1 MCPVVTSTPQPGATP
16 PPGPPASATLPTT
29 MLVALA
35 LTGAIGPF
43 ATDTYLPALPL
54 IVDEFAVS
62 ASTAQLTL
70 TAFMV
75 ALAVGQLVIGPLS
88 DRLGRRGLLI
98 AGSVGTMVAA
108 VACALAPSI
117 WVLVLARVAQ
127 GFFGAAG
134 IVLSKAIVVDVGRGP
149 GVAKA
154 FATLMAIQSVAPVIA
169 PLFGGAVVPF
179 GGWRGVF
186 WLLAILSAITLIGVL
201 VAVPESLRPED
212 RRGGGLKST
221 LADMRAVATHGPFVA
236 RVCTFVF
243 TFGVLF
249 SYISASPF
257 IYQDMVGLSPTAYAV
272 AFTVNALGI
281 LASNLAGARLVGR
294 FAPEK
299 ILLTGVTGMVAAVV
313 YLVVVV
319 ALSPAG
325 TLGLAPVTVGF
336 ILLTLSIGLV
346 LPNAAALSM
355 QATQGR
361 SGSGSAVLGAAQF
374 SLAALVSPLTGL
386 AGPHSAVPMLLVM
399 GVSAT
404 LVLVAVR
411 AMFSQPVR
419 AT

>member
-1 MCPVVTSTPQPGATP
+1 
-16 PPGPPASATLPTT
+16 

-35 LTGAIGPF
+35 LSGAIGPF

-54 IVDEFAVS
+54 IVDEFEVS

-70 TAFMV
+70 TAFMA

-108 VACALAPSI
+108 VACASAPSI

-134 IVLSKAIVVDVGRGP
+134 IVLGKAIVVDVGRGP

-186 WLLAILSAITLIGVL
+186 WLLAALSAVTLVGVIA
-201 VAVPESLRPED
+201 AVPESLPVAD
-212 RRGGGLKST
+212 RRAGGLRST
-221 LADMRAVATHGPFVA
+221 LADMHAVASYGPFAA
-236 RVCTFVF
+236 RVTAFVF

-249 SYISASPF
+249 AYISASPF
-257 IYQDMVGLSPTAYAV
+257 VYQDMVGLSPSAYAV

-281 LASNLAGARLVGR
+281 LVSSLAGARLVGR

-299 ILLTGVTGMVAAVV
+299 LLLTGMTGMVTAIV
-313 YLVVVV
+313 YLVVV

-325 TLGLAPVTVGF
+325 TLNLAPVTVGF
-336 ILLTLSIGLV
+336 VLLTLSVGLAM
-346 LPNAAALSM
+346 PNAAALSM
-355 QATQGR
+355 QATRGR
-361 SGSGSAVLGAAQF
+361 SGSGSALLGAGQF
-374 SLAALVSPLTGL
+374 GLAALVSPLTGL
-386 AGPHSAVPMLLVM
+386 AGPNSAVPMLLVM
-399 GVSAT
+399 GTCAAI
-404 LVLVAVR
+404 VLVAVR
-411 AMFSQPVR
+411 GVFSLPLR

>member
-1 MCPVVTSTPQPGATP
+1 
-16 PPGPPASATLPTT
+16 

-54 IVDEFAVS
+54 IVEEFEVS

-98 AGSVGTMVAA
+98 VGSVGTLIAA

-186 WLLAILSAITLIGVL
+186 WLLAVLSAITLVGVIA
-201 VAVPESLRPED
+201 AVPESLRVDD
-212 RRGGGLKST
+212 RRAGGLAST
-221 LADMRAVATHGPFVA
+221 LSDMRTVASYGPFVA
-236 RVCTFVF
+236 RVSAFVF

-249 SYISASPF
+249 AYISASPF
-257 IYQDMVGLSPTAYAV
+257 IYQDMVGLSPSAYAV
-272 AFTVNALGI
+272 AFTINALGI
-281 LASNLAGARLVGR
+281 LVSNLAGARLVGR

-299 ILLTGVTGMVAAVV
+299 ILLTGVTGMVSAIV

-319 ALSPAG
+319 TLSPAG
-325 TLGLAPVTVGF
+325 TLGLVPVTVGF
-336 ILLTLSIGLV
+336 IVLTLSIGLI

-355 QATQGR
+355 QATKGR
-361 SGSGSAVLGAAQF
+361 SGSGSALLGAAQF

-386 AGPHSAVPMLLVM
+386 AGPHSAIPMLLVM
-399 GVSAT
+399 GISAA
-404 LVLVAVR
+404 LVLVSVR
-411 AMFSQPVR
+411 AVFSRPLR